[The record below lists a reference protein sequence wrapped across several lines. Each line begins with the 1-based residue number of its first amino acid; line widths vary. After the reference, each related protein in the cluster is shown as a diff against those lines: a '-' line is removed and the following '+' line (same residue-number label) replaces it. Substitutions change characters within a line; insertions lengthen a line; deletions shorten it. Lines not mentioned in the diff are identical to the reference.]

1 MLYFSTCIG
10 LFIYFHPIFSRFLM
24 QILICDVVGKII
36 YGYVSMYHQIT
47 LGKQN
52 LKDYQYFSASNL
64 VPHLNSF

>member
-1 MLYFSTCIG
+1 
-10 LFIYFHPIFSRFLM
+10 M
-24 QILICDVVGKII
+24 QILICDVAGKII
-36 YGYVSMYHQIT
+36 YGYVSMYHQIA